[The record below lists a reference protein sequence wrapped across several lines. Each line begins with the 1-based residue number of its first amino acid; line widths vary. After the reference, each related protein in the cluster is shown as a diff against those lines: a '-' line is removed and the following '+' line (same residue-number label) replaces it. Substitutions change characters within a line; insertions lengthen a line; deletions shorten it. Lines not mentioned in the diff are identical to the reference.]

1 MILGW
6 VCLRI
11 RHTERGWF
19 PANLCFQTHFPFLF
33 LSSQFPL
40 CYFIILSPYP
50 DEFLVHA
57 APRNQEAFPFVV
69 LGNKSDLQVRRQV
82 SKQKVKQW
90 CAAKNTEIPH
100 FETSAKDAINVE
112 NAFHAVVMQ
121 ALQQESN
128 KPDIMIPSLD
138 LNSQTPANNQ
148 QSGGGCC

>member
-1 MILGW
+1 MTL
-6 VCLRI
+6 LAFF
-11 RHTERGWF
+11 F
-19 PANLCFQTHFPFLF
+19 PTTLCNSA
-33 LSSQFPL
+33 SSPT
-40 CYFIILSPYP
+40 

-57 APRNQEAFPFVV
+57 APRNQDAFPFVV

-90 CAAKNTEIPH
+90 CAGKGAEIPH

-138 LNSQTPANNQ
+138 LNNPTPEAEGK
-148 QSGGGCC
+148 SGGSCC